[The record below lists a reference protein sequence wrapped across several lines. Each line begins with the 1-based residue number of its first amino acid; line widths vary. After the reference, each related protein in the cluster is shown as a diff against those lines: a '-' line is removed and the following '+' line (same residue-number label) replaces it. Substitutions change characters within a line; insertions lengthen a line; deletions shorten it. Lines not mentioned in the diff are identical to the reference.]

1 MKQEGK
7 IKAITKLINMLV
19 VPKVNELEPA
29 SGFSIRSVK
38 VGLTSYGERN
48 NEPDFRIQVDLT
60 KEPKYDE
67 ATDGVAH
74 LILNVAEYVDSNVD
88 LTIDFSEWGSYFEST
103 NVFASSRV
111 FRRSTDESIYMITG
125 GHGQ

>member
-19 VPKVNELEPA
+19 IPKVNELEPV

-60 KEPKYDE
+60 KEPKYNR
-67 ATDGVAH
+67 ATDGVAN

-88 LTIDFSEWGSYFEST
+88 LMVDFSEWGSYFYSF
-103 NVFASSRV
+103 NVCAASRV